1 MWDRHEEDR
10 SNCHIWIGAKNEN
23 GREWINEVLSQ
34 ANEDGFYYQPRLDEE
49 LLDLLPA
56 GDVWITTA
64 CVAGWK
70 YRSEEE
76 QRLKALWKKLYD
88 KHGDNFMFEVQY
100 HPSGR
105 QKELNRYI
113 LELRKEIPAPIIMG
127 CDSHYIDVNGA
138 ALRTD
143 FLVSK
148 EDRKAYDDEEDWF
161 MDYPDGDTAVQR
173 FRDQGVLN
181 ETEIESAINQT
192 NCFLEVEEYEC
203 DIFDDST
210 KLFSLHPDWTQ
221 EQKDAEYMRLVQ
233 EGWEAYKP
241 EVDPE
246 LYPVYEQAIKEETD
260 TVKQCGMSDYFID
273 DYYIMKRGKELG
285 GHLTTTGRGSCVGFF
300 TNKLLGFTEVDRIA
314 AKVKMYPSGYGI
326 FQRERRDDYPHH
338 RRHR

>member
-70 YRSEEE
+70 YLDEEE
-76 QRLKALWKKLYD
+76 ERLKALWKKLYD

-100 HPSGR
+100 HPSER

-113 LELRKEIPAPIIMG
+113 LNLRKEIPAPIIMG
-127 CDSHYIDVNGA
+127 CDSHYIDADGA
-138 ALRTD
+138 ELRTD

-181 ETEIESAINQT
+181 EAEIESAIN
-192 NCFLEVEEYEC
+192 
-203 DIFDDST
+203 
-210 KLFSLHPDWTQ
+210 
-221 EQKDAEYMRLVQ
+221 
-233 EGWEAYKP
+233 
-241 EVDPE
+241 
-246 LYPVYEQAIKEETD
+246 
-260 TVKQCGMSDYFID
+260 
-273 DYYIMKRGKELG
+273 
-285 GHLTTTGRGSCVGFF
+285 
-300 TNKLLGFTEVDRIA
+300 
-314 AKVKMYPSGYGI
+314 
-326 FQRERRDDYPHH
+326 
-338 RRHR
+338 